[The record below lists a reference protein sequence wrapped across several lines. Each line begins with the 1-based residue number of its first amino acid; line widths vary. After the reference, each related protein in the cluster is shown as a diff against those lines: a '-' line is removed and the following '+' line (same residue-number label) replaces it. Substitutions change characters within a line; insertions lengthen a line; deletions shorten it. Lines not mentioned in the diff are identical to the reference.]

1 MAEDYKQKVIDSFNQ
16 RTTYDDEGDIHS
28 KEAERLLA
36 YMPPKSGQTILDLA
50 TGTGLVAIP
59 AANKVAQGSVIG
71 VDISSGMLAQAKKKI
86 AAERIYN
93 LELIEADVESINFQ
107 AEQFDTI
114 FCSSAIV
121 YFNDISAIVNKCYNW
136 LKPRGCLAFNTPD
149 QTSYLAEI
157 KVKVCQDLFGINL
170 PHLILPLWTSEKC
183 RLLLQQS
190 GFQNIEIESHQY
202 NKYKLDKNYDSVR
215 IEQEFYPKGNPLSNL
230 SAEQKELLQAE
241 YKKAVDQL
249 IAEHGEWQVATNLYV
264 KARRSAIARR
274 MDK

>member
-1 MAEDYKQKVIDSFNQ
+1 MAEDYKQKVIDFFNH
-16 RTTYDDEGDIHS
+16 RTAYDDEGDIHS

-59 AANKVAQGSVIG
+59 AAKKVAPQGSVIG
-71 VDISSGMLAQAKKKI
+71 VDISSDMLAQARKKI
-86 AAERIYN
+86 AAERIDN
-93 LELIEADVESINFQ
+93 LKLIEADVESINFQ
-107 AEQFDTI
+107 VKQFDTI

-121 YFNDISAIVNKCYNW
+121 YFSNISAILNKCYNW
-136 LKPRGCLAFNTPD
+136 LKPRGYLTFNTPD

-157 KVKVCQDLFGINL
+157 KVKVCQDLFGIDL
-170 PHLILPLWTSEKC
+170 PHLIRPLWTPEKC

-202 NKYKLDKNYDSVR
+202 NKYKLDQNYDSVR

-241 YKKAVDQL
+241 YKKAVDRL
-249 IAEHGEWQVATNLYV
+249 IAEHGELQVATNLYV
-264 KARRSAIARR
+264 KARR
-274 MDK
+274 